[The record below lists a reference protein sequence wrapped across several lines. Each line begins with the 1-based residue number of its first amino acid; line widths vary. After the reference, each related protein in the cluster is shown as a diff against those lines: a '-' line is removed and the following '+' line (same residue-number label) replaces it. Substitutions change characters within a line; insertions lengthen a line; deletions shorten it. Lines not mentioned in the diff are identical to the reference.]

1 MSFVSSITPE
11 QQYQYAQGQSN
22 AAAQLGRSQA
32 ANQYNQGLATQDYQ
46 NRLFDFNTAQ
56 DRSRD
61 SLPTNY
67 IQRGVFNSGIYR
79 NALRDYAIN
88 RMSGERNLMNQYQ
101 QQMAGMTLQG
111 RNNDDS
117 YSETMANLYGQQYA
131 ASAGIASVLKS
142 IL

>member
-1 MSFVSSITPE
+1 
-11 QQYQYAQGQSN
+11 
-22 AAAQLGRSQA
+22 
-32 ANQYNQGLATQDYQ
+32 
-46 NRLFDFNTAQ
+46 
-56 DRSRD
+56 
-61 SLPTNY
+61 
-67 IQRGVFNSGIYR
+67 
-79 NALRDYAIN
+79 
-88 RMSGERNLMNQYQ
+88 MSGERNLMNQYQ